1 MLEQTIVFAVLAAC
15 LVLFFW
21 GKLRYDLVAA
31 LALMTIALSGVV
43 SPSEAFAGF
52 SHPAVISVAA
62 ILVVSQ
68 GLSNCGVTR
77 ILVAPLSSLGKNPT
91 LALAAMVLAVILASA
106 FMNNVGALALMM
118 PVAIKYA
125 RDNGQPVGI
134 FLMPLAFGS
143 LLGGLMTMLG
153 TPPNLIIATFRAE
166 NGTGGFGMFDF
177 LPVGGVVALVGAV
190 YLVFLG
196 WRFIPI
202 RTKST
207 SREGLYQIGEY
218 LTEVM
223 VPEDSEHAP
232 VSIADLASSNG
243 EDVQIVAIVRDE
255 RRIAA
260 PRSNERIL
268 AGDTLIVE
276 ASAEDLQAFVERT
289 GYKLAEGKHPSEDSL
304 SSDTIEVEEAV
315 VTAHSPIIGK
325 TVKNIRLR
333 SVYGVNLLAIAR
345 QGQSVRRRLDSTG
358 LRQGDV
364 LLLQGGEGALSEVMH
379 SLSLLP
385 LATRKLRF
393 GAPPKLALGLSI
405 FAVAVVLVTIGVLPV
420 QIAFSA
426 AAVAMLVFGLLTLK
440 QAYNSVDLPVI
451 VLLACMM
458 PLGYALESTGG
469 AQSIANAVTSV
480 AGSSGP
486 VVALAVVMVGAMM
499 LSDVIN
505 NAAAAVLLA
514 PIGISV
520 AESLGV
526 SSDPFLIAI
535 ALGASCAFLTP
546 IGHQS
551 NTLVMGP
558 GGYRFSDY
566 WRVGLPL
573 QIAIFV
579 VAMPMILR
587 VWPF

>member
-1 MLEQTIVFAVLAAC
+1 MWQQTFVFAVLGVCMA
-15 LVLFFW
+15 LFFW
-21 GKLRYDLVAA
+21 GKWRYDLVAA
-31 LALMTIALSGVV
+31 MALMAVALTGIV
-43 SPSEAFAGF
+43 SPKEAFSGF
-52 SHPAVISVAA
+52 SHPAVNSVGA

-77 ILVAPLSSLGKNPT
+77 LLVAPLASIGKNPT
-91 LALAAMVLAVILASA
+91 LALAAMVGAVIVASA

-125 RDNGQPVGI
+125 RDHEQPVGK

-166 NGTGGFGMFDF
+166 NGSGAFGMFDF
-177 LPVGGVVALVGAV
+177 LPVGGVVAAFGAI
-190 YLVFLG
+190 YLVLLG
-196 WRFIPI
+196 WRLIPI
-202 RTKST
+202 RQRGT
-207 SREGLYQIGEY
+207 SREGLYEIGEY

-223 VPEDSEHAP
+223 VPEDSEHSAI
-232 VSIADLASSNG
+232 SISELASENG
-243 EDVQIVAIVRDE
+243 EDVQIVALVRGE

-268 AGDTLIVE
+268 PGDTLIVE
-276 ASAEDLQAFVERT
+276 ASAEDIQAFVERT
-289 GYKLAEGKHPSEDSL
+289 GYQLAEGKHPSEESL
-304 SSDTIEVEEAV
+304 SSDNIEVEEAV
-315 VTAHSPIIGK
+315 VTARSPVIGK

-364 LLLQGGEGALSEVMH
+364 LLLQGSEGALSEVMQ
-379 SLSLLP
+379 SLALLP

-393 GAPPKLALGLSI
+393 GAPPRLALGVAT
-405 FAVAVVLVTIGVLPV
+405 FAAAVVLVTVGVLPV
-420 QIAFSA
+420 QLAFAA
-426 AAVAMLVFGLLTLK
+426 AAVVMLTFGLLSLK
-440 QAYNSVDLPVI
+440 QAYDTVDWPVI
-451 VLLACMM
+451 MLLACMM
-458 PLGYALESTGG
+458 PVGYALESTGG
-469 AQSIANAVTSV
+469 AQTLANLVTSV
-480 AGSSGP
+480 AGNSGP
-486 VVALAVVMVGAMM
+486 IVALAVVMVGAMT

-573 QIAIFV
+573 QIAIFI
-579 VAMPMILR
+579 VALPMILR

>member
-1 MLEQTIVFAVLAAC
+1 MWQQTFVFAVLGVCMA
-15 LVLFFW
+15 LFFW
-21 GKLRYDLVAA
+21 GKWRYDLVAA
-31 LALMTIALSGVV
+31 MALMAIALTGIV
-43 SPSEAFAGF
+43 SPKEAFSGF
-52 SHPAVISVAA
+52 SHPAVISVGA

-77 ILVAPLSSLGKNPT
+77 LLVAPLASIGKNPT
-91 LALAAMVLAVILASA
+91 LALAAMVGAVIVASA

-125 RDNGQPVGI
+125 RDHEQPIGK

-166 NGTGGFGMFDF
+166 NGSGAFGMFDF
-177 LPVGGVVALVGAV
+177 LPVGGVVAAFGAL
-190 YLVFLG
+190 YLVLLG
-196 WRFIPI
+196 WRLIPI
-202 RTKST
+202 RGKGT
-207 SREGLYQIGEY
+207 SREGLYEIGEY

-223 VPEDSEHAP
+223 VPEDGENSAISISE
-232 VSIADLASSNG
+232 LASENG
-243 EDVQIVAIVRDE
+243 EDVQIVALVRGE

-268 AGDTLIVE
+268 PGDTLIVE
-276 ASAEDLQAFVERT
+276 ASAEDIQAFVERT

-304 SSDTIEVEEAV
+304 SSDSVEVEEAV
-315 VTAHSPIIGK
+315 VTARSPVIGK

-364 LLLQGGEGALSEVMH
+364 LLLQGSEGALSEVMQ
-379 SLSLLP
+379 SLALLP

-393 GAPPKLALGLSI
+393 GAPPRLALGVAT
-405 FAVAVVLVTIGVLPV
+405 FAAAVVLVTVGVLPV
-420 QIAFSA
+420 QLAFAA
-426 AAVAMLVFGLLTLK
+426 AAVVMLTFGLLSLK
-440 QAYNSVDLPVI
+440 QAYDSVDWPVI
-451 VLLACMM
+451 MLLACMM
-458 PLGYALESTGG
+458 PVGYALESTGG
-469 AQSIANAVTSV
+469 AQTLANLVTNIAGN
-480 AGSSGP
+480 SGP
-486 VVALAVVMVGAMM
+486 IVALAVVMVGAMT

-573 QIAIFV
+573 QIAIFI
-579 VAMPMILR
+579 VALPMILR

>member
-1 MLEQTIVFAVLAAC
+1 MWQQTFVFAVLGVCMA
-15 LVLFFW
+15 LFFW
-21 GKLRYDLVAA
+21 GKWRYDLVAA
-31 LALMTIALSGVV
+31 MALMAVALTGIV
-43 SPSEAFAGF
+43 SPKEAFSGF
-52 SHPAVISVAA
+52 SHPAVISVGA

-77 ILVAPLSSLGKNPT
+77 LLVAPLASIGKNPT
-91 LALAAMVLAVILASA
+91 LALAAMVGAVIVASA

-125 RDNGQPVGI
+125 RDHEQPVGK

-166 NGTGGFGMFDF
+166 NGSGAFGMFDF
-177 LPVGGVVALVGAV
+177 LPVGGVVAAFGAI
-190 YLVFLG
+190 YLVLLG
-196 WRFIPI
+196 WRLIPI
-202 RTKST
+202 RQRGT
-207 SREGLYQIGEY
+207 SREGLYEIGEY

-223 VPEDSEHAP
+223 VPEDSEHSAI
-232 VSIADLASSNG
+232 SISELASENG
-243 EDVQIVAIVRDE
+243 EDVQIVALVRGE

-260 PRSNERIL
+260 PHSNERIL
-268 AGDTLIVE
+268 PGDTLIVE
-276 ASAEDLQAFVERT
+276 ASAEDIQAFVERT
-289 GYKLAEGKHPSEDSL
+289 GYQLAEGKHPSEESL
-304 SSDTIEVEEAV
+304 SSDNIEVEEAV
-315 VTAHSPIIGK
+315 VTARSPVIGK

-364 LLLQGGEGALSEVMH
+364 LLLQGSEGALSEVMQ
-379 SLSLLP
+379 SLALLP

-393 GAPPKLALGLSI
+393 GAPPRLALGVAT
-405 FAVAVVLVTIGVLPV
+405 FAAAVVLVTVGVLPV
-420 QIAFSA
+420 QLAFAA
-426 AAVAMLVFGLLTLK
+426 AAVVMLTFGLLSLK
-440 QAYNSVDLPVI
+440 QAYDTVDWPVI
-451 VLLACMM
+451 MLLACMM
-458 PLGYALESTGG
+458 PVGYALESTGG
-469 AQSIANAVTSV
+469 AQTLANLVTSV
-480 AGSSGP
+480 AGNSGP
-486 VVALAVVMVGAMM
+486 IVALAVVMVGAMT

-573 QIAIFV
+573 QIAIFI
-579 VAMPMILR
+579 VALPMILR

>member
-1 MLEQTIVFAVLAAC
+1 MWQQTFVFAVLGVCMA
-15 LVLFFW
+15 LFFW
-21 GKLRYDLVAA
+21 GKWRYDLVAA
-31 LALMTIALSGVV
+31 MALMAVALTGIV
-43 SPSEAFAGF
+43 SPKEAFSGF
-52 SHPAVISVAA
+52 SHPAVISVGA

-77 ILVAPLSSLGKNPT
+77 LLVAPLASIGKNPT
-91 LALAAMVLAVILASA
+91 LALAAMVGAVIVASA

-125 RDNGQPVGI
+125 RDHEQPVGK

-166 NGTGGFGMFDF
+166 NGSGAFGMFDF
-177 LPVGGVVALVGAV
+177 LPVGGVVAAFGAI
-190 YLVFLG
+190 YLVLLG
-196 WRFIPI
+196 WRLIPI
-202 RTKST
+202 RQRGT
-207 SREGLYQIGEY
+207 SREGLYEIGEY

-223 VPEDSEHAP
+223 VPEDSEHSAI
-232 VSIADLASSNG
+232 SISELASENG
-243 EDVQIVAIVRDE
+243 EDVQIVALVRGE

-268 AGDTLIVE
+268 PGDTLIVE
-276 ASAEDLQAFVERT
+276 ASAEDIQAFVERT
-289 GYKLAEGKHPSEDSL
+289 GYQLAEGKHPSEESL
-304 SSDTIEVEEAV
+304 SSDNIEVEEAV
-315 VTAHSPIIGK
+315 VTARSPVIGK

-364 LLLQGGEGALSEVMH
+364 LLLQGSEGALSEVMQ
-379 SLSLLP
+379 SLALLP

-393 GAPPKLALGLSI
+393 GAPPRLALGVAT
-405 FAVAVVLVTIGVLPV
+405 FAAAVVLVTVGVLPV
-420 QIAFSA
+420 QLAFAA
-426 AAVAMLVFGLLTLK
+426 AAVVMLTFGLLSLK
-440 QAYNSVDLPVI
+440 QAYDTVDWPVI
-451 VLLACMM
+451 MLLACMM
-458 PLGYALESTGG
+458 PVGYALESTGG
-469 AQSIANAVTSV
+469 AQTLANLVTSV
-480 AGSSGP
+480 AGNSGP
-486 VVALAVVMVGAMM
+486 IVALAVVMVGAMT

-573 QIAIFV
+573 QIAIFI
-579 VAMPMILR
+579 VALPMILR

>member
-1 MLEQTIVFAVLAAC
+1 MWQQTFVFAVLGVCMA
-15 LVLFFW
+15 LFFW
-21 GKLRYDLVAA
+21 GKWRYDLVAA
-31 LALMTIALSGVV
+31 MALMAIALTGIV
-43 SPSEAFAGF
+43 SPKEAFSGF
-52 SHPAVISVAA
+52 SHPAVISVGA

-77 ILVAPLSSLGKNPT
+77 LLVAPLASIGKNPT
-91 LALAAMVLAVILASA
+91 LALAAMVGAVIVASA

-125 RDNGQPVGI
+125 RDHDQPIGK

-166 NGTGGFGMFDF
+166 NGSGAFGMFDF
-177 LPVGGVVALVGAV
+177 LPVGGVVAAFGAL
-190 YLVFLG
+190 YLVLLG
-196 WRFIPI
+196 WRLIPI
-202 RTKST
+202 RQKGT
-207 SREGLYQIGEY
+207 SREGLYEIGEY
-218 LTEVM
+218 LTEVL
-223 VPEDSEHAP
+223 VPEDSENS
-232 VSIADLASSNG
+232 SISISELASENG
-243 EDVQIVAIVRDE
+243 EDVQIVALVRGE

-268 AGDTLIVE
+268 PGDTLIVE
-276 ASAEDLQAFVERT
+276 ASAEDIQAFVERT

-304 SSDTIEVEEAV
+304 SSDSVEVEEAV
-315 VTAHSPIIGK
+315 VTARSPVIGK

-364 LLLQGGEGALSEVMH
+364 LLLQGSEGALSEVMQ
-379 SLSLLP
+379 SLALLP

-393 GAPPKLALGLSI
+393 GAPPRLALGVAT
-405 FAVAVVLVTIGVLPV
+405 FAAAVVLVTVGVLPV
-420 QIAFSA
+420 QLAFAA
-426 AAVAMLVFGLLTLK
+426 AAVVMLTFGLLSLK
-440 QAYNSVDLPVI
+440 QAYDSVDWPVI
-451 VLLACMM
+451 MLLACMM
-458 PLGYALESTGG
+458 PVGFALESTGG
-469 AQSIANAVTSV
+469 AQTLANLVTSIAGN
-480 AGSSGP
+480 SGP
-486 VVALAVVMVGAMM
+486 IVALAVVMVGAMT

-573 QIAIFV
+573 QIAIFI
-579 VAMPMILR
+579 VALPMILR

>member
-440 QAYNSVDLPVI
+440 QAYDSVDLPVI

>member
-1 MLEQTIVFAVLAAC
+1 MA
-15 LVLFFW
+15 LFFW
-21 GKLRYDLVAA
+21 GKWRYDLVAA
-31 LALMTIALSGVV
+31 MALMAIALTGIV
-43 SPSEAFAGF
+43 SPKEAFSGF
-52 SHPAVISVAA
+52 SHPAVISVGA

-77 ILVAPLSSLGKNPT
+77 LLVAPLASIGKNPT
-91 LALAAMVLAVILASA
+91 LALAAMVGAVIVASA

-125 RDNGQPVGI
+125 RDHEQPIGK

-166 NGTGGFGMFDF
+166 NGSGAFGMFDF
-177 LPVGGVVALVGAV
+177 LPVGGVVAAFGAL
-190 YLVFLG
+190 YLVLLG
-196 WRFIPI
+196 WRLIPI
-202 RTKST
+202 RGKGT
-207 SREGLYQIGEY
+207 SREGLYEIGEY

-223 VPEDSEHAP
+223 VPEDGENSAISISE
-232 VSIADLASSNG
+232 LASENG
-243 EDVQIVAIVRDE
+243 EDVQIVALVRGE

-268 AGDTLIVE
+268 PGDTLIVE
-276 ASAEDLQAFVERT
+276 ASAEDIQAFVERT

-304 SSDTIEVEEAV
+304 SSDSVEVEEAV
-315 VTAHSPIIGK
+315 VTARSPVIGK

-364 LLLQGGEGALSEVMH
+364 LLLQGSEGALSEVMQ
-379 SLSLLP
+379 SLALLP

-393 GAPPKLALGLSI
+393 GAPPRLALGVAT
-405 FAVAVVLVTIGVLPV
+405 FAAAVVLVTVGVLPV
-420 QIAFSA
+420 QLAFAA
-426 AAVAMLVFGLLTLK
+426 AAVVMLTFGLLSLK
-440 QAYNSVDLPVI
+440 QAYDSVDWPVI
-451 VLLACMM
+451 MLLACMM
-458 PLGYALESTGG
+458 PVGYALESTGG
-469 AQSIANAVTSV
+469 AQTLANLVTNIAGN
-480 AGSSGP
+480 SGP
-486 VVALAVVMVGAMM
+486 IVALAVVMVGAMT

-573 QIAIFV
+573 QIAIFI
-579 VAMPMILR
+579 VALPMILR